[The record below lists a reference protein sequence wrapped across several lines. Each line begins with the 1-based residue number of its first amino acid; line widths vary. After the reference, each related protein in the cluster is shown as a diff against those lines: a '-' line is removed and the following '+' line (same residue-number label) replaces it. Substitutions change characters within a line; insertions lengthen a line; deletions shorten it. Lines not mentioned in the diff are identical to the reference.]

1 MKEDS
6 NVSSRIAKNTL
17 ALYVRMFFLMIV
29 SLYSSRVVLDQMGT
43 SDYGIYTV
51 IGDIVMIINFFV
63 TAMTGSIQRFMN
75 VELGKNSELS
85 VLRKLFSCSVAINLL
100 LSLAVLVLAETLGL
114 WYVNNVMQFDVS
126 RTFAVQVIYQLSVFN
141 LIIGIVVTPFN
152 AAIITHE
159 HIGVFA
165 LFSVVEAIEKLL
177 FILILPYIPYDKLIA
192 FSSMVFVIGTSLSFC
207 YVWYARKHFAES
219 HQLDWHIDWSVLK
232 KIASFTSWSLL
243 GVLEM
248 LFHFQI
254 ITMIVNI
261 FYGTVVNAAYGIANQ
276 VNGIAKRF
284 VQNFLIALNPQ
295 LVKTYAAGEL
305 LEMHSLMSRGCRM
318 AVVLVSFF
326 VIPLTLE
333 APVILSLWLKDVPE
347 YTVIFVRLILFVT
360 LLDCCSGIFTTAVGA
375 NGDIRK
381 YNIVC
386 TLIGF
391 VHVLL
396 TWIFFRLGYPPYVT
410 LYIYIGVVVVMNVA
424 RLSFVIK
431 LVGISLKRFVLP
443 VFCRCIAF
451 VLASF
456 SLPLLIHQFLS
467 PGFKTALYVI
477 IIGVISTS
485 CFAAYIAL
493 YKSER
498 GFVWD
503 IIKRKFGCNKKE
515 C

>member
-1 MKEDS
+1 MKEES
-6 NVSSRIAKNTL
+6 NASSRIAKNTL

-75 VELGKNSELS
+75 VELGKNSDVS

-100 LSLAVLVLAETLGL
+100 LAFAVFILAETLGL
-114 WYVNNVMQFDVS
+114 WYVNNVMQFDVA

-192 FSSMVFVIGTSLSFC
+192 FSSMVFVIGTSLSLC
-207 YVWYARKHFAES
+207 YVWYARKHFPES

-232 KIASFTSWSLL
+232 KIARFTSWSLL

-254 ITMIVNI
+254 ITMIVNV

-305 LEMHSLMSRGCRM
+305 SEMHSLMSRGCRM

-333 APVILSLWLKDVPE
+333 APTVLSLWLKEVPE
-347 YTVIFVRLILFVT
+347 YTVIFVRLILCVT

-375 NGDIRK
+375 NGDIKK

-391 VHVLL
+391 VHVVL

-410 LYIYIGVVVVMNVA
+410 LYIYIGVVIMMTVA
-424 RLSFVIK
+424 RVYFVVNLVGFSLRDSVMPVFGRCLNFVIIA
-431 LVGISLKRFVLP
+431 LFLPCVLHLILP
-443 VFCRCIAF
+443 VGLLSSLIVVIVSLLSTLLSAAVIAF
-451 VLASF
+451 STDERKAVLSLIRSKF
-456 SLPLLIHQFLS
+456 S
-467 PGFKTALYVI
+467 
-477 IIGVISTS
+477 
-485 CFAAYIAL
+485 
-493 YKSER
+493 R
-498 GFVWD
+498 
-503 IIKRKFGCNKKE
+503 
-515 C
+515 